1 MNTPEVAQV
10 LSAIGQ
16 PTRLDILRF
25 VAPYSR
31 GDEADGVAAGDIARW
46 LGMPPATVSFH
57 LKDMTYKGLLL
68 QERRGRSI
76 RYRAD
81 LDMLVKALDYLVSEV
96 CGG

>member
-1 MNTPEVAQV
+1 MNTPEVAQI

-31 GDEADGVAAGDIARW
+31 GDTADGVAAGDISRW

-57 LKDMTYKGLLL
+57 LKDMTYKGLLT

-76 RYRAD
+76 HYKAD
-81 LDMLVKALDYLVSEV
+81 LDALVKALDYLVSEV